1 MDSKSTFVIG
11 TDTGGTFTDVTVLT
25 DQGEIFMDKAP
36 TTPHDFSIGVMNAV
50 DKVSEGM
57 GLTREELLRRSVM
70 VKHGSTV
77 ATNALITR
85 EGSKVGLI
93 TTRGFEDTTLIMR
106 AIGRVAGLSEE
117 EIKHQAT
124 AVKPEPMVARELIK
138 GVTERVDSQGKVV
151 IPVNEDEIREA
162 LRSLVEEHRV
172 QGIAVNLLF
181 GFLNPEHE
189 RAVRRLFE
197 EMYPGSDITLTCS
210 HEICRTIREYSRS
223 NTVIMNEFLARA
235 VHNYVSR
242 LGRQLAESGYQRPL
256 LIMQANGGVVHPDEM
271 VPVGTIS
278 SGPSGGVI
286 ASKFVADILG
296 HKNVVTTD
304 MGGTS
309 FDASLLIDGHW
320 RLMLDS
326 IVERFH
332 VSWPMM
338 DIQSIGAGGGT
349 ISTVDPVTGQLRVG
363 PKSAGAAPGPVCYGA
378 GGVHPTIT
386 DADLILGLLDP
397 NYFLGGRMKLNK
409 ALAEKAMREKIA
421 EPLGMDVVE
430 AAAGIYEIIN
440 ASMSDLI
447 RKQVV
452 TTGRI
457 PAEFVIYSFGGAGP
471 VHAAA
476 YSAELGAAKCYIF
489 SMSAVFS
496 AFGVAAADIIMS
508 HPETFRQRL
517 PVDPEVLNRKIESIE
532 IELQAAIERQGIRRE
547 DISFRRTFYMRYGK
561 QLNDLEVQV
570 PTKRYTEEDIQ
581 AIMALFERKYEDV
594 YGHGSGY
601 REAGILL
608 ISFNIEAIG
617 ATIKPRLARVPSNG
631 SRSPEGA
638 VKGKRLVYFPKV
650 GDFVDTKVYD
660 YLKLRVGHEL
670 EGPAIV
676 ETPITTII
684 IPPKATAVV
693 DPYLNIEMII

>member
-1 MDSKSTFVIG
+1 MDSNSTFVIG
-11 TDTGGTFTDVTVLT
+11 TDTGGTFTDITVLT
-25 DQGEIFMDKAP
+25 DRGEIFMDKAP
-36 TTPHDFSIGVMNAV
+36 TTPHDFSIGVMDAV
-50 DKVSEGM
+50 DKVSQGM
-57 GLTREELLRRSVM
+57 GLTRQELLRRSVM

-124 AVKPEPMVARELIK
+124 AVKPEPLVARELIK
-138 GVTERVDSQGKVV
+138 GVTERVDSRGKVV
-151 IPVNEDEIREA
+151 IPVNQEEIREA

-172 QGIAVNLLF
+172 QGIAVNFLF
-181 GFLNPEHE
+181 GFLNPAHE
-189 RAVRRLFE
+189 LAVRRLFQ

-210 HEICRTIREYSRS
+210 HEICKTIREYARS
-223 NTVIMNEFLARA
+223 NTVIMNEFLART
-235 VHNYVSR
+235 VHNYVNR

-256 LIMQANGGVVHPDEM
+256 LVMQANGGVVHPDEM

-296 HKNVVTTD
+296 HQNVVTTD

-309 FDASLLIDGHW
+309 FDVSLLIDGHW
-320 RLMLDS
+320 RNMLDS
-326 IVERFH
+326 IVGRFH

-378 GGVHPTIT
+378 GGQHPTVT
-386 DADLILGLLDP
+386 DADLILGFLDP
-397 NYFLGGRMKLNK
+397 DYFLGGRMKLNK

-457 PAEFVIYSFGGAGP
+457 PAEFVIYSFGGGERGRCTPQPTARSWAP
-471 VHAAA
+471 P
-476 YSAELGAAKCYIF
+476 
-489 SMSAVFS
+489 
-496 AFGVAAADIIMS
+496 GVTSSPCLRCSRPLAW
-508 HPETFRQRL
+508 R
-517 PVDPEVLNRKIESIE
+517 
-532 IELQAAIERQGIRRE
+532 
-547 DISFRRTFYMRYGK
+547 RRT
-561 QLNDLEVQV
+561 
-570 PTKRYTEEDIQ
+570 
-581 AIMALFERKYEDV
+581 
-594 YGHGSGY
+594 S
-601 REAGILL
+601 
-608 ISFNIEAIG
+608 S
-617 ATIKPRLARVPSNG
+617 
-631 SRSPEGA
+631 
-638 VKGKRLVYFPKV
+638 
-650 GDFVDTKVYD
+650 
-660 YLKLRVGHEL
+660 
-670 EGPAIV
+670 
-676 ETPITTII
+676 
-684 IPPKATAVV
+684 
-693 DPYLNIEMII
+693 

>member
-1 MDSKSTFVIG
+1 MDSNSTFVIG
-11 TDTGGTFTDVTVLT
+11 TDTGGTFTDITVLT

-189 RAVRRLFE
+189 RAVRRFFE

-256 LIMQANGGVVHPDEM
+256 LVMQANGGGVHPDE
-271 VPVGTIS
+271 
-278 SGPSGGVI
+278 
-286 ASKFVADILG
+286 K
-296 HKNVVTTD
+296 
-304 MGGTS
+304 
-309 FDASLLIDGHW
+309 
-320 RLMLDS
+320 
-326 IVERFH
+326 
-332 VSWPMM
+332 
-338 DIQSIGAGGGT
+338 
-349 ISTVDPVTGQLRVG
+349 
-363 PKSAGAAPGPVCYGA
+363 
-378 GGVHPTIT
+378 
-386 DADLILGLLDP
+386 
-397 NYFLGGRMKLNK
+397 
-409 ALAEKAMREKIA
+409 
-421 EPLGMDVVE
+421 
-430 AAAGIYEIIN
+430 
-440 ASMSDLI
+440 
-447 RKQVV
+447 
-452 TTGRI
+452 
-457 PAEFVIYSFGGAGP
+457 
-471 VHAAA
+471 
-476 YSAELGAAKCYIF
+476 
-489 SMSAVFS
+489 
-496 AFGVAAADIIMS
+496 
-508 HPETFRQRL
+508 
-517 PVDPEVLNRKIESIE
+517 
-532 IELQAAIERQGIRRE
+532 
-547 DISFRRTFYMRYGK
+547 
-561 QLNDLEVQV
+561 
-570 PTKRYTEEDIQ
+570 
-581 AIMALFERKYEDV
+581 
-594 YGHGSGY
+594 
-601 REAGILL
+601 
-608 ISFNIEAIG
+608 
-617 ATIKPRLARVPSNG
+617 
-631 SRSPEGA
+631 
-638 VKGKRLVYFPKV
+638 
-650 GDFVDTKVYD
+650 
-660 YLKLRVGHEL
+660 
-670 EGPAIV
+670 
-676 ETPITTII
+676 
-684 IPPKATAVV
+684 
-693 DPYLNIEMII
+693 